1 MQIRLSPSMRSIT
14 ISTSHGL
21 LDFMRLKAA
30 ARHFSYRTVFHTV
43 LILAFLLPFVF
54 ILTAVMT
61 LEGFNKC
68 SSLDCLG
75 RRLGPRLLGRGND
88 GSMRLVRDLYSILDE
103 INAEEAP
110 VDLKV
115 PESFDEFI
123 WDMKNNDY
131 DLRSFAFKL
140 KATVR

>member
-14 ISTSHGL
+14 ISSSNGL
-21 LDFMRLKAA
+21 LDLMKLKTA

-68 SSLDCLG
+68 SSLG
-75 RRLGPRLLGRGND
+75 T
-88 GSMRLVRDLYSILDE
+88 Y
-103 INAEEAP
+103 
-110 VDLKV
+110 
-115 PESFDEFI
+115 
-123 WDMKNNDY
+123 
-131 DLRSFAFKL
+131 LRCCASSPSTTHDAIASKF
-140 KATVR
+140 RQYNG

>member
-14 ISTSHGL
+14 ISSSNGL
-21 LDFMRLKAA
+21 LDLMKLKTA

-68 SSLDCLG
+68 SSLG
-75 RRLGPRLLGRGND
+75 TYVRRLH
-88 GSMRLVRDLYSILDE
+88 LVAL
-103 INAEEAP
+103 
-110 VDLKV
+110 
-115 PESFDEFI
+115 EFI
-123 WDMKNNDY
+123 
-131 DLRSFAFKL
+131 RTA
-140 KATVR
+140 

>member
-68 SSLDCLG
+68 SSLG
-75 RRLGPRLLGRGND
+75 THSPLL
-88 GSMRLVRDLYSILDE
+88 LLLLLLLF
-103 INAEEAP
+103 
-110 VDLKV
+110 LK
-115 PESFDEFI
+115 
-123 WDMKNNDY
+123 
-131 DLRSFAFKL
+131 
-140 KATVR
+140 

>member
-21 LDFMRLKAA
+21 LDFMRSKTA

-61 LEGFNKC
+61 LDGFNKC
-68 SSLDCLG
+68 SSL
-75 RRLGPRLLGRGND
+75 GNCCCCVLF
-88 GSMRLVRDLYSILDE
+88 LVEIEMSPSI
-103 INAEEAP
+103 
-110 VDLKV
+110 
-115 PESFDEFI
+115 PEMM
-123 WDMKNNDY
+123 WGQ
-131 DLRSFAFKL
+131 
-140 KATVR
+140 

>member
-68 SSLDCLG
+68 SSLG
-75 RRLGPRLLGRGND
+75 T
-88 GSMRLVRDLYSILDE
+88 YSTE
-103 INAEEAP
+103 P
-110 VDLKV
+110 
-115 PESFDEFI
+115 
-123 WDMKNNDY
+123 
-131 DLRSFAFKL
+131 
-140 KATVR
+140 ATAAAATAKEMMHIVTSIPFLE

>member
-21 LDFMRLKAA
+21 LDLMRLKVA

-54 ILTAVMT
+54 ILTAIMT

-68 SSLDCLG
+68 SSLGTYVSSSCCCFCFEMMHIAAS
-75 RRLGPRLLGRGND
+75 N
-88 GSMRLVRDLYSILDE
+88 SIL
-103 INAEEAP
+103 
-110 VDLKV
+110 LKSSLV
-115 PESFDEFI
+115 TEVAAVCCYFCS
-123 WDMKNNDY
+123 
-131 DLRSFAFKL
+131 
-140 KATVR
+140 

>member
-21 LDFMRLKAA
+21 LDLMRLKVA

-68 SSLDCLG
+68 SSLGTCASSSCGCCFCLVTMHIATF
-75 RRLGPRLLGRGND
+75 N
-88 GSMRLVRDLYSILDE
+88 SILLM
-103 INAEEAP
+103 IAR
-110 VDLKV
+110 
-115 PESFDEFI
+115 
-123 WDMKNNDY
+123 Y
-131 DLRSFAFKL
+131 
-140 KATVR
+140 

>member
-21 LDFMRLKAA
+21 LDLMRFKVA

-68 SSLDCLG
+68 SSLGTYASSSSGCYFCSETVHIAT
-75 RRLGPRLLGRGND
+75 PNYILLELTR
-88 GSMRLVRDLYSILDE
+88 Y
-103 INAEEAP
+103 
-110 VDLKV
+110 
-115 PESFDEFI
+115 
-123 WDMKNNDY
+123 
-131 DLRSFAFKL
+131 
-140 KATVR
+140 